1 MSDIQITAK
10 TREAAMQ
17 EAFDRLG
24 LPEEALE
31 IEWTEEQDDLL
42 ASARPYVQMNVR
54 IRLQYVADKVAESL
68 RALLEKMEM
77 EATVTTEFLGEI
89 VLVKVESAHQEVLIG
104 YHGETLDALQQLV
117 LRMTRLNGR
126 EMPLVLID
134 AGNYRGRRIE
144 RLKRVAKELA
154 ASVLETGKEEFFDP
168 MDSIDRKIV
177 HTILKEFKGIKT
189 YSRGEDATR
198 HVIVA
203 PAD

>member
-17 EAFDRLG
+17 EALERLS

-31 IEWTEEQDDLL
+31 VEWSVEQDDLL

-54 IRLQYVADKVAESL
+54 IRLDYVANKVVECVQT
-68 RALLEKMEM
+68 LLEKMQM
-77 EATVTTEFLGEI
+77 EATVSSECISEM
-89 VLVKVESAHQEVLIG
+89 VLVKIESPQQEVLIG
-104 YHGETLDALQQLV
+104 YHGETLDALQQIV

-126 EMPLVLID
+126 EMPLILVD
-134 AGNYRGRRIE
+134 VGNYRGRRIQ
-144 RLKRVAKELA
+144 RLRRVAHDLA
-154 ASVLETGKEEFFDP
+154 ASVLENGKEEFFDP
-168 MDSIDRKIV
+168 MDSIDRKIL
-177 HTILKEFKGIKT
+177 HTILKEIKGIKT
-189 YSRGEDATR
+189 YSRGENASR

>member
-10 TREAAMQ
+10 TREAAMR
-17 EAFDRLG
+17 EALDRLG

-31 IEWTEEQDDLL
+31 VEWSEEQDDLL

-54 IRLQYVADKVAESL
+54 IRLDYVADKVATCV

-77 EATVTTEFLGEI
+77 EATVEGSIFGEM
-89 VLVKVESAHQEVLIG
+89 VLVKIETPHQDVLIG
-104 YHGETLDALQQLV
+104 YHGETLDSLQQLV
-117 LRMTRLNGR
+117 LRMTKLNGR
-126 EMPLVLID
+126 EMPLILLDV
-134 AGNYRGRRIE
+134 GNYRGRRID
-144 RLKRVAKELA
+144 RLRRVASDLA
-154 ASVLETGKEEFFDP
+154 AAVLETGKEEYFDP

-177 HTILKEFKGIKT
+177 HTILKEFPGIKT